1 MPLYSPWGPAL
12 FVSVKQALPYR
23 SMVATIGRKKTLLF
37 QLAIF
42 LYYIEPTKPV
52 LFFIPYHV
60 IFLLQ
65 FFFLPSSLG
74 FYLICLAAFGP
85 STSTSFECVCHQKSW
100 QNVMG
105 SYMPLFLFFLRELRE
120 VRDCRCLVPPR
131 HSISIFYTN
140 PFCVPAFLFFP
151 QVIPGR
157 PQFYSAGEKSF
168 TVISRL

>member
-65 FFFLPSSLG
+65 FFFL
-74 FYLICLAAFGP
+74 
-85 STSTSFECVCHQKSW
+85 
-100 QNVMG
+100 
-105 SYMPLFLFFLRELRE
+105 FLFGVLSDLSCSVWAFNIDIVRVCVSSKKLAKRDGVVYAFIFILFELRE